1 MSDNRTDALMAFL
14 LGAAVG
20 AGVALLLA
28 PQSGEETRR
37 QLGDGARRLGHDLDE
52 RLQSAKGELA
62 KRAHDVKEELTHRAS
77 DLKEELATRTADVK
91 TAVNAGR
98 DAYARARTAGEPGP
112 TSNAM

>member
-1 MSDNRTDALMAFL
+1 MVTIARTPMAFL
-14 LGAAVG
+14 LGAIVD
-20 AGVALLLA
+20 AGVALLA

-52 RLQSAKGELA
+52 RLQSAKGELT